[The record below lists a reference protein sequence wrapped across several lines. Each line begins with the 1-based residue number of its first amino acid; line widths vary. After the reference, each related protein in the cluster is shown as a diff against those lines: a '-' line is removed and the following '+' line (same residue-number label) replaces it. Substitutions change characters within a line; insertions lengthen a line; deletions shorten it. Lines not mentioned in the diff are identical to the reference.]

1 MFVELTPKFENVKSY
16 YRKAL
21 IEIKDH
27 TQVLYSY
34 ATKVAKIE
42 NGKLE
47 VYNTQSQTTVR
58 HIREFI
64 QQHGF
69 PKLTKKQINDYYI

>member
-21 IEIKDH
+21 IELKENA
-27 TQVLYSY
+27 QVLYSY
-34 ATKVAKIE
+34 DTKVAKIE

-69 PKLTKKQINDYYI
+69 PRLTKQQINEYYI